1 MNASAD
7 SDAETLLTVE
17 PAVVLALLNS
27 SKLHGWR
34 DRGVLAVRGAA
45 RWDGRREIEVG
56 GRRFSIHVC
65 TSVLGV
71 RDALRIRANEVPP
84 IIITP
89 LGRRELGQGICEHL
103 IDHKPLNP
111 NPAAALRS
119 IFAASTQESNLVTGR
134 RSALAILRQLGSE
147 VLSPAPGGV
156 LTRDLVMSAVTS
168 NGFGLPAD
176 PSLIDLLVWSARG
189 DGAQRWVQ
197 WRASTDPDLIGDI
210 DSWLAERI
218 EPAAAP
224 ALAAL
229 HTRDPSELLPLGM
242 IAGLLHPQGPDSGII
257 GTGHAEIESRVA
269 LESHLGIRRAPD
281 AALSAWASAT
291 ITAIDRLRVDRAT
304 HAAARAVIT
313 RSERLADQLRATA
326 LLERSDHLP
335 SGLTRRL
342 IVLAKVA
349 TAHLDEMAS
358 TPGSAASTLDSVEVA
373 WNSVVEHHLSEAG
386 SAPAVSA
393 GLAAVRLLRYLATP
407 TSGGTTEDVTARTL
421 PLRYLDTE
429 SWVDAAVNDAVAGAS
444 DPELAAVITRVTS
457 LVRAKRQAQDREF
470 AAAVKDFATPSSSA
484 PLFVEQ
490 ILDRVIVPIAQG
502 PDRPPMM
509 LVVLD
514 GMSVAAAHDLIGD
527 LTGSAG
533 MVENAW
539 QVAELDDGLRA
550 AVAALPTV
558 TEFSRCSLLSG
569 TLAQGRDTS
578 ENSAFLEWSR
588 RNNFHGAG
596 AKPCLFHKADM
607 DAQAAGFDLP
617 SEVREAVED
626 TEHRQVIGAVLNTID
641 DSLDRSDP
649 LRTTWNVATVRH
661 LGALMSA
668 AARVGRI
675 VVLTSDHGH
684 VIERR
689 ELGIDRRGDDKPA
702 RWRSTTG
709 RPAGPD
715 EVAVEGPRVLAP
727 GGRAVLAVDEQLRYG
742 SLKAGYHGG
751 ASPAELV
758 VPVAILVSGEIPTH
772 SRLSAASWRT
782 PDWWEFAGSS
792 PLAPGS
798 TSITTDRARSSKRLQ
813 TPSGPAL
820 FDVPSTDLEPT
831 AAAEQPDPIAAVVG
845 TTLFQKQV
853 QTFGR
858 GSITSDPVAG
868 LLRALVR
875 SGGSLSRARAAELL
889 GVAPQRAGRVLAV
902 VGQVV
907 NLDGVR
913 VLSNDSTEVRLDV
926 AVLCEQFGVK
936 A

>member
-1 MNASAD
+1 MSTPAD

-17 PAVVLALLNS
+17 PAVVAALLENS
-27 SKLHGWR
+27 RSKGWR

-45 RWDGRREIEVG
+45 RWDGQRELDVG
-56 GRRFSIHVC
+56 GQRYAIHVC
-65 TSVLGV
+65 TSVLAV
-71 RDALRIRANEVPP
+71 RDALRSRADEIPP

-111 NPAAALRS
+111 NPAVALRS
-119 IFAASTQESNLVTGR
+119 IFAASAQESNLVTGR
-134 RSALAILRQLGSE
+134 RSAVAILRQLGSV
-147 VLSPAPGGV
+147 VLPSAPGGI
-156 LTRDLVMSAVTS
+156 LTRDLLMSAVTG

-176 PSLIDLLVWSARG
+176 PSLVDLLVWSTRDESAR
-189 DGAQRWVQ
+189 RWAH
-197 WRASTDPDLIGDI
+197 WRSSTDSDLVGDV
-210 DSWLAERI
+210 DAWLAGRI
-218 EPAAAP
+218 EPGTVAV
-224 ALAAL
+224 LAAL
-229 HTRDPSELLPLGM
+229 QMQDPSDLLPLGM
-242 IAGLLHPQGPDSGII
+242 IAGLLHAGGPDSGII
-257 GTGHAEIESRVA
+257 GTGRAEIEARVA
-269 LESHLGIRRAPD
+269 LESHLGIRRASD
-281 AALSAWASAT
+281 AALSAWASAAV
-291 ITAIDRLRVDRAT
+291 TAMDRLRADRTT
-304 HAAARAVIT
+304 HAAARNAIG
-313 RSERLADQLRATA
+313 RSDRLADQLRATA
-326 LLERSDHLP
+326 LLGRSDHLLG
-335 SGLTRRL
+335 GLTHRL
-342 IVLAKVA
+342 IVLAKAAA
-349 TAHLDEMAS
+349 THLDVTANS
-358 TPGSAASTLDSVEVA
+358 PGSTAPTLDAVEEA
-373 WNSVVEHHLSEAG
+373 WSSVVEHHLSEAG
-386 SAPAVSA
+386 TASPVAA
-393 GLAAVRLLRYLATP
+393 GLAVVRLLRYLAT
-407 TSGGTTEDVTARTL
+407 SEGGNATENVTARAL
-421 PLRYLDTE
+421 PLRYLDNE

-444 DPELAAVITRVTS
+444 DAELAAVITRVTA
-457 LVRAKRQAQDREF
+457 LVRARRHAQDRQF
-470 AAAVKDFATPSSSA
+470 AAAVNDLATPGDPA
-484 PLFVEQ
+484 PLLVEQ
-490 ILDRVIVPIAQG
+490 ILDRVVAPIAHG
-502 PDRPPMM
+502 PDRSPVM

-514 GMSVAAAHDLIGD
+514 GMSVAAAHDLISD
-527 LTGSAG
+527 LTGSTG
-533 MVENAW
+533 LLENAW

-550 AVAALPTV
+550 AAAALPTV

-569 TLAQGRDTS
+569 TLASGRDTS
-578 ENSAFLEWSR
+578 ENTAFLAWSK
-588 RNNFHGAG
+588 RNGFHGAG
-596 AKPCLFHKADM
+596 SRPCLFHKAEM
-607 DAQAAGFDLP
+607 DAQTAGFDLP
-617 SEVREAVED
+617 SDVREAIED
-626 TEHRQVIGAVLNTID
+626 TEHRQVIGVVLNTID

-649 LRTTWNVATVRH
+649 LRTTWTVAAVRH

-727 GGRAVLAVDEQLRYG
+727 AGRAVLAVDEQLRYG

-758 VPVAILVSGEIPTH
+758 VPVAILVSGEIPTD
-772 SRLSAASWRT
+772 SRLSASSWRT
-782 PDWWEFAGSS
+782 PDWWEFAGSRA
-792 PLAPGS
+792 LAPES
-798 TSITTDRARSSKRLQ
+798 TSVTTDRARSSKRPQ
-813 TPSGPAL
+813 TPSVPAL
-820 FDVPSTDLEPT
+820 FEVPLTDPEPT
-831 AAAEQPDPIAAVVG
+831 AASEQPDPIAAVVG

-868 LLRALVR
+868 LLRALVQ

-913 VLSNDSTEVRLDV
+913 VLSNDNTEVRIDV
-926 AVLCEQFGVK
+926 AVLCEQFGVR